1 MIKRL
6 GALALILF
14 ILAGPAQA
22 WNGKGHQTVAYIA
35 YKNLDPA
42 VKTKIDELLKSH
54 PDFQRL
60 DNDAGNP
67 SDPNYSLIIFMN
79 AAIWP
84 DTIRDDPR
92 FYDETD
98 SESEPTERID
108 GFPSMKRFTRW
119 HYIDFPFTTDGS
131 PTTEPASV
139 NALKLMVAA
148 RRAINN
154 QNVKVQTR
162 AYLLSWLLHVAGDVH
177 QPLHCTSRFTHD
189 LSPPENPDGDRG
201 GNGFRISPFPV
212 LEGDFSARNLHSFW
226 DNVLGVRNDP
236 EAIEALA
243 TQITTEHPKPSMVST
258 NEQVWIRQSFQLAKT
273 RVYTIQPN
281 TVVSATYFSDAQK
294 LARARIALA
303 GYRLARVLNQRF
315 AQ

>member
-1 MIKRL
+1 MLKRL
-6 GALALILF
+6 AAVALTLLILVM
-14 ILAGPAQA
+14 PAQA
-22 WNGKGHQTVAYIA
+22 WNGKGHMTVAYIA

-42 VKTKIDELLKSH
+42 VKSKIDTLLESH
-54 PDFQRL
+54 PDFARL
-60 DNDAGNP
+60 RESAGA
-67 SDPNYSLIIFMN
+67 PNSTNYHLIIFMN

-98 SESEPTERID
+98 SESEPTERLP

-131 PTTEPASV
+131 PTTPPASV

-154 QNVKVQTR
+154 QNVKVETR

-212 LEGDFSARNLHSFW
+212 LEGNFSARNLHSFW
-226 DNVLGVRNDP
+226 DNVLGVRNDTA
-236 EAIEALA
+236 AIEALA
-243 TQITTEHPKPSMVST
+243 TQIMTEHPKPSMIST
-258 NEQVWIRQSFQLAKT
+258 NEQVWITQSFNLARD

-281 TVVSATYFSDAQK
+281 TVVPTTYVSNAQK
-294 LARARIALA
+294 LARERIALA